1 MAITRK
7 ALVAVPEVEP
17 SREER
22 YNLASVRATQARGAF
37 LVAAL
42 DLENS
47 ARDLDGLLVDIE
59 NEIDHL
65 IELRSNVEYDR
76 DSFLESA
83 KRLKSIVEPELTLF

>member
-1 MAITRK
+1 MPVIRK
-7 ALVAVPEVEP
+7 ALPPLPEIAP
-17 SREER
+17 SRAER
-22 YNLASVRATQARGAF
+22 YNTASVRATQARGAF

-59 NEIDHL
+59 NEIDDL
-65 IELRSNVEYDR
+65 IEMRAHVEFDR

-83 KRLKSIVEPELTLF
+83 KRLKTIVEPDLTLF

>member
-7 ALVAVPEVEP
+7 ALPPLPEIPP
-17 SREER
+17 SNAER
-22 YNLASVRATQARGAF
+22 YNIASVRATQARGAF
-37 LVAAL
+37 LMAAL

-59 NEIDHL
+59 SEIDHL